1 MSTLRLGALVVVLAL
16 VVGAAVAFAQT
27 PAPPAAGT
35 PVETA
40 PAGPAAA
47 APADPLKDLV
57 AKVSEA
63 KVAMDTM
70 WVILTAFLVFFMNLG
85 FATVESGFCRAK
97 NTVTIMAKNFVVFA
111 VASIAFLVLG
121 FGLMF
126 GDGNPLVGTQ
136 GLLFVTGADNSP
148 AMGDAYKG
156 AMPAASAPRLGAPMA
171 ERAR

>member
-27 PAPPAAGT
+27 PAPPAEGK

-40 PAGPAAA
+40 PAGPAIIV
-47 APADPLKDLV
+47 V
-57 AKVSEA
+57 ASGGNRVSEA

-156 AMPAASAPRLGAPMA
+156 AMPAASAPRLGAPMV